1 MPAARNQD
9 VTVRRREAK
18 RMPSRSRGTRAAVRG
33 SSQWAMWPKALA
45 TEVGRCDN
53 AMAGS
58 LVRWVVI
65 TPSSPRGR
73 PSSTPLRSAGIL
85 LAEKKRSDIV
95 RGGGI
100 RRAFAQSAVWVEL
113 LLDKFLYYR
122 PTYRLL
128 QSWQA
133 LGLDLPMGTVT
144 DGLQRLLPLFVPVY
158 EALIE
163 HNQKGEHWHADETR
177 WLVFATV
184 EGKTGHRWTL
194 WVFHS
199 EDAVV
204 FVLDS
209 GRAHDVPEE
218 HLG

>member
-85 LAEKKRSDIV
+85 LAEKKRSNV
-95 RGGGI
+95 GHG
-100 RRAFAQSAVWVEL
+100 RRISRSFAQSAVVKKPGPVAAPKRDACRQDVLEL
-113 LLDKFLYYR
+113 R
-122 PTYRLL
+122 R
-128 QSWQA
+128 Q
-133 LGLDLPMGTVT
+133 
-144 DGLQRLLPLFVPVY
+144 
-158 EALIE
+158 
-163 HNQKGEHWHADETR
+163 
-177 WLVFATV
+177 
-184 EGKTGHRWTL
+184 
-194 WVFHS
+194 
-199 EDAVV
+199 
-204 FVLDS
+204 
-209 GRAHDVPEE
+209 GRSLAEIKE
-218 HLG
+218 HLGDQHSISESSIYRI